1 MLKSLILAAAVS
13 GLSVLALPA
22 AAEQAPEA
30 ASSLIAGPA
39 VKSQSAS
46 IDRRDRTMIRASV
59 ETFIWGLSHRQ
70 AAPVWAFAPEMM
82 QQKLKNENTALVF
95 FSRVHP
101 QLANARSLSFD
112 GIRMIGDVP
121 VAGFYVKDKGG
132 RQWFAVFG
140 IARRADGAWNIAF
153 CRIFAA
159 PGILI

>member
-13 GLSVLALPA
+13 GFTVLALPA
-22 AAEQAPEA
+22 SAEQAPEA
-30 ASSLIAGPA
+30 ARGLIAGPA
-39 VKSQSAS
+39 VKSQPVS
-46 IDRRDRTMIRASV
+46 IDRQDRVMIRASV

-82 QQKLKNENTALVF
+82 QQKLKNQNTALVF

-101 QLANARSLSFD
+101 QLANARSLNFD

-121 VAGFYVKDKGG
+121 VAGFYVKDKAG

-140 IARRADGAWNIAF
+140 IAKRPDGVWNIAF

-159 PGILI
+159 PGVLI